1 MTWISGSCGVGDP
14 TPDEQSFTQLTL
26 DFPRWHVW
34 RTKAPGGTPASW
46 AATPQGAGT
55 LATVFADTAQNLRAQ
70 LAELAERAEW
80 EQFLQE
86 RGL

>member
-14 TPDEQSFTQLTL
+14 TPDEQAFTQLTL
-26 DFPRWHVW
+26 DFPGWFVW
-34 RTKAPGGTPASW
+34 RTKAPGGTLDCW